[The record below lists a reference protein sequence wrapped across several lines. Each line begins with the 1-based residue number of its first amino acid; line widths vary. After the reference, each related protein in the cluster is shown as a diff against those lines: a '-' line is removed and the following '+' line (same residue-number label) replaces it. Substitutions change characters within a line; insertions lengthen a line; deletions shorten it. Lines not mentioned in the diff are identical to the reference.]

1 MVVTKLCNPS
11 TQSIKWLGKHICE
24 QFVSNFPA
32 MAMEYETW
40 NKIILAVIMENRR
53 KVTFPISTFMK
64 KDTRQTKSF
73 EMGYTL
79 WNRNCTAGLK
89 NFQL

>member
-1 MVVTKLCNPS
+1 
-11 TQSIKWLGKHICE
+11 
-24 QFVSNFPA
+24 
-32 MAMEYETW
+32 
-40 NKIILAVIMENRR
+40 MENRR

-89 NFQL
+89 NFQLSKHFIFNFLFIIFCWFMLDPWENRALSRELE